1 MKVSF
6 KPLSED
12 FVLPKKGSSSA
23 SCFDCVATSV
33 KYLGDDLFEYGL
45 GFSTEFSE
53 PGWKGVIVP
62 RSSFT
67 KSDFVMQNSP
77 AQIDEDYRG
86 EWRVRF
92 RFIGNVNHIIQK
104 PYQLGERICQIY
116 FEKVNDVE
124 LEIVD
129 ELIETERGGGGFGST
144 GK

>member
-1 MKVSF
+1 MKVRF
-6 KPLSED
+6 KPLSSN
-12 FVLPKKGSSSA
+12 FKLPKKGSATA
-23 SCFDCVATSV
+23 SCYDCVATSV
-33 KYLGDDLFEYGL
+33 EHLGDNLFEYGL

-53 PGWKGVIVP
+53 PGWKGVVVP

-92 RFIGNVNHIIQK
+92 RFVGDPKYIIQK
-104 PYQLGERICQIY
+104 PYNVGDRICQIY
-116 FEKVNDVE
+116 FEKVN
-124 LEIVD
+124 EISMEVVD
-129 ELIETERGGGGFGST
+129 ELTETERNEGGFGST